1 MKTLMKTLMK
11 TFIYCLNKMS
21 DNENENEKDKI
32 LNFLFNSNVIN
43 LLIAV
48 VIGKAFADLIQSTVS
63 DIILPFL
70 NYSLNGSLNVS
81 SFSIKLG
88 VQNINYGKSLG
99 LFITL
104 LISIFTLYYFFIR
117 PFNSIIIKNEKIKEE
132 KQIETIKKVIENKE
146 QFQYKYLN

>member
-1 MKTLMKTLMK
+1 
-11 TFIYCLNKMS
+11 MS
-21 DNENENEKDKI
+21 NNQTYTKKDTEQDKI

-48 VIGKAFADLIQSTVS
+48 VIGKAFADMIQSTVS

-70 NYSLNGSLNVS
+70 NYTLNGSLNVS

-88 VQNINYGKSLG
+88 PQNINYGKSLG

-104 LISIFTLYYFFIR
+104 LISIFTLYYIFIR
-117 PFNSIIIKNEKIKEE
+117 PFNGIIEKNEKKKEE
-132 KQIETIKKVIENKE
+132 QQIETIKKVIENKE
-146 QFQYKYLN
+146 IQNKENFYQYRLH

>member
-1 MKTLMKTLMK
+1 MLDTKKDT
-11 TFIYCLNKMS
+11 
-21 DNENENEKDKI
+21 EKDKI
-32 LNFLFNSNVIN
+32 LNFLFNNNVIN

-70 NYSLNGSLNVS
+70 NYHFNGSLNVS

-88 VQNINYGKSLG
+88 TQNINYGKSLG

-104 LISIFTLYYFFIR
+104 LISIFTLYYVFIR
-117 PFNSIIIKNEKIKEE
+117 PFNAIIEKNQKKIEQD
-132 KQIETIKKVIENKE
+132 QIETIKKVIQNKE
-146 QFQYKYLN
+146 KFDQYN